1 MPEIGPCGPVGPDA
15 PLSDVEKKEFTK
27 RMAVEGFTA
36 AAVQAACECAFN
48 EGIPVLF
55 LPAGRYAFDKEVP
68 VLGGLTVPGEGS
80 GTVCQT
86 EGKSPKTIEWY
97 IGFLNGFR
105 KFLSFKGFPLDLDQ
119 INRDHIRAYIAYLQN
134 EAVNS
139 HCSRPLSPATIQGP
153 VRTLKAFFSWAVREE
168 YIDSNPLLGIC

>member
-86 EGKSPKTIEWY
+86 EGKSTH
-97 IGFLNGFR
+97 LFR
-105 KFLSFKGFPLDLDQ
+105 ADRHTDRHKVRFTRLKLQGAGTTMSTDNNTYGTFVVEANILEKLRHGVG
-119 INRDHIRAYIAYLQN
+119 IRDGSGIIRGY
-134 EAVNS
+134 NS
-139 HCSRPLSPATIQGP
+139 ESR
-153 VRTLKAFFSWAVREE
+153 RCYRE
-168 YIDSNPLLGIC
+168 YHTQRRI